1 MFYLI
6 IYLVFFTPFKFLM
19 TLVILLIV
27 ISMIFRFWAFLYFC
41 VSNEVACRLSFWG
54 NFWTLVI
61 IMRKVFMIFMRSVFR
76 TDTAAARRILLR
88 LISHKQTH
96 TCISHPRRTNAFCLQ
111 ISTETDKT
119 TAGFLITLLIAV
131 QSGDGF
137 RAEYFSSPPFVLLI
151 PQKRPPAV
159 RSSFGSGEG
168 TNCVND
174 SLWEGVYRSLLIYT
188 TDQKFEIIMI
198 LSLLC
203 SSRQ

>member
-1 MFYLI
+1 M
-6 IYLVFFTPFKFLM
+6 
-19 TLVILLIV
+19 
-27 ISMIFRFWAFLYFC
+27 
-41 VSNEVACRLSFWG
+41 
-54 NFWTLVI
+54 
-61 IMRKVFMIFMRSVFR
+61 FR
-76 TDTAAARRILLR
+76 TDTGFSSAHFLR

-151 PQKRPPAV
+151 PQERPPAV
-159 RSSFGSGEG
+159 RSSFGPGEG

-174 SLWEGVYRSLLIYT
+174 SL
-188 TDQKFEIIMI
+188 
-198 LSLLC
+198 
-203 SSRQ
+203 